1 MFNFYK
7 FLRNFTLLV
16 AIIRRRKIT
25 LNANRIPIWIFPIE
39 SHLYYKGWIKINDSS
54 PREH

>member
-1 MFNFYK
+1 MFNYYK

-16 AIIRRRKIT
+16 AIIWRRKIT

-39 SHLYYKGWIKINDSS
+39 SHLYYKGVD
-54 PREH
+54 